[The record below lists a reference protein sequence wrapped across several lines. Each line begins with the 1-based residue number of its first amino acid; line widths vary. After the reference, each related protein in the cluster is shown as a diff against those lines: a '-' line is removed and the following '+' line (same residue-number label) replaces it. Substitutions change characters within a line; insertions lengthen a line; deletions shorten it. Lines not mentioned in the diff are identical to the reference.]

1 MPVPATATIPD
12 SARGF
17 FALSASLPEIFA
29 TNAFVLSYE
38 LFPPKSPAGLEDL
51 MTNLGP
57 LLEFSPHYITCTY
70 GAGGGTRDKTLTT
83 LAEVRKLYGGPLASH
98 LTCVGMTREET
109 HAYLARAHQQG
120 IDFIVAIR
128 GDKRPDADFQ
138 HPVEGGFRYANE
150 LVAYIRSAF
159 PDFGIVVGGYPEVHP
174 EAPSPQADMD
184 NLKRKVDAGA
194 DVVVTQ
200 LFYNNADFFR
210 FRDQCDAAGISVPI
224 VPGLMPVN
232 ALKQIQKITNLCGAI
247 LPDDFVARLQQFE
260 DDPEAQFEVGVEQAT
275 QQTQELVE
283 SGVPGIHFYV
293 LNKCRATV
301 RVLGDV
307 HLPA

>member
-1 MPVPATATIPD
+1 MPTSMVATIPD
-12 SARGF
+12 SATGVCEL
-17 FALSASLPEIFA
+17 AASLPELYA

-38 LFPPKSPAGLEDL
+38 LFPPKTQAGLDDL
-51 MTNLGP
+51 KTNLGP
-57 LLEFSPHYITCTY
+57 LLEFSPHFITCTY

-83 LAEVRKLYGGPLASH
+83 LAEVRKLYDGPVASH
-98 LTCVGMTREET
+98 LTCVGMTQDALR
-109 HAYLARAHQQG
+109 AYLKQARDEG

-128 GDKRPDADFQ
+128 GDKRPEADFV
-138 HPVEGGFRYANE
+138 HPVEGGFGYANE
-150 LVAYIRSAF
+150 LVRFIRTEF
-159 PDFGIVVGGYPEVHP
+159 PNFGIIVGGYPEKHP
-174 EAPSPQADMD
+174 EAVSVEVDMD
-184 NLKRKVDAGA
+184 NLRRKVDAGA

-200 LFYNNADFFR
+200 LYYRNDDFYR
-210 FRDQCDAAGISVPI
+210 FRDRCATAGISVPI

-232 ALKQIQKITNLCGAI
+232 ALKQIQKITSMCGAE
-247 LPDDFVARLQQFE
+247 LPKEFVDKLARFE
-260 DDPEAQFEVGVEQAT
+260 DDPEGQFEVGVEQAT
-275 QQTQELVE
+275 EQTRELVE